1 MLPEPIYGNRT
12 CMTEKN
18 VQSEDYISF
27 SSLKLF
33 LIRILRF
40 FFTGLKLPGYIFKRH
55 YLLFIA
61 GIIVGGSV
69 GWLYALAVGK
79 NYKVSMIVEYN
90 MLDKT
95 TYRNIVDEL
104 EAMIKLGSKDRLA
117 AQLGISPAL
126 AENVN
131 SLGTENLIGQSLAG
145 DTTTNRTTMFKIV
158 AELESP
164 RGADSLGEALLAYIN
179 GLPYLKGEMEEQMR
193 IRQDQLSFIREEMVR
208 IDSLKR
214 DYLHSL
220 PAAKSVS
227 GHYDIIFDPASIY
240 KQSYSLDSQK
250 AEIRKD
256 MIHQEKAL
264 SEITAFKAAE
274 HPNAL
279 ARSTTMPPFMAAG
292 LVLAFL
298 LGVLQEI
305 KKKVNAKLL

>member
-18 VQSEDYISF
+18 VQTEDYISF

-69 GWLYALAVGK
+69 GWLYVLAVGK
-79 NYKVSMIVEYN
+79 KYKVSMIVEYN

-104 EAMIKLGSKDRLA
+104 ETMIKLGSKDRLA

-131 SLGTENLIGQSLAG
+131 KLGTENLIGQSLAG
-145 DTTTNRTTMFKIV
+145 DTTTNRTMMFKIV
-158 AELESP
+158 AELKFP
-164 RGADSLGEALLAYIN
+164 RGADSLGEALLGYIN
-179 GLPYLKGEMEEQMR
+179 GLPYLKEEMEELMR

-220 PAAKSVS
+220 PVAKPVS
-227 GHYDIIFDPASIY
+227 GHYDIIFDPATIY

-250 AEIRKD
+250 AAIRAD

-264 SEITAFKAAE
+264 AEITAFKAAE

-279 ARSTTMPPFMAAG
+279 ARSTTVPPFMAAG
-292 LVLAFL
+292 LILAFL

-305 KKKVNAKLL
+305 KKKVNAKL